1 VGVPCD
7 DADMDRVDE
16 VAREAAATLRRVLG
30 TTLIAIAVVFD
41 NEQVPR
47 LRGAALLI
55 PSTVRGLLQRASL
68 NP

>member
-1 VGVPCD
+1 
-7 DADMDRVDE
+7 MDRVDE

-47 LRGAALLI
+47 LRGAALWI